1 MATRV
6 ISTRLAVDGEAEFKK
21 QMSSVNGELRN
32 LKTEMQLTDAQFKG
46 QANTLD
52 YLTQK
57 DKLLRAEVEQQA
69 EKVRA
74 LETALEDAT
83 RAYGEADSRTD
94 KYQQQLNQAKTALT
108 NLNREVE
115 DNAKLLD
122 EAKESTDKKAKSV
135 DEYGKA
141 VERAPKLGEAFKKYL
156 EEVAIRAGAAFT
168 VEGITKFI
176 SNVKNLPKEAVKAFA
191 NELANV
197 ASELYN
203 VTVNAAAY
211 ADGIL
216 TDATNTG
223 LSTEALQEY
232 KYMAE
237 LTDVSYETITKSHA
251 KLIKTMATAQK
262 GTGDA
267 AEAFKALGVEIT
279 NADGSLRNNQE
290 VFADVIDALGTMD
303 NSTQRDAYS
312 MQIFGKSAQDLN
324 SLIAAGSDG
333 VAEFAKEAHNM
344 GAVLDEETL
353 AALGGVDDAVQR
365 FSLAMDSVKNQIGAE
380 FAPAVEDILGGVTA
394 ILSGN
399 VDEGIDLI
407 MSGID
412 KAEETLERLG
422 PVAEKALQKFI
433 DTVIE
438 HLPEIIQTGV
448 NLIGKLIVGL
458 TGALPELVPA
468 AIEAIF
474 TLVETLLSPESLE
487 AFKQAGVN
495 LMTAL
500 WEGIKSIFSRIGSWL
515 ASGVKSLAKK
525 VTGSARGED
534 DVDGSH
540 AGGLSY
546 VPYDGYRAE
555 LHEGETVLT
564 AREASTLRSLLAS
577 PMGLR
582 QSVSSSDIQQI
593 VSEAVNAVAMLP
605 TATGG
610 QPLNITIKTRDGI
623 EIARAFVPDIRTA
636 MRESPEVLDD
646 D

>member
-32 LKTEMQLTDAQFKG
+32 LKTEMQLVDAEFKG
-46 QANTLD
+46 QANTMD
-52 YLTQK
+52 YLSKK
-57 DKLLRAEVEQQA
+57 DKILRNEMEQQT

-83 RAYGEADSRTD
+83 TAYGEADSRTD
-94 KYQQQLNQAKTALT
+94 KYKQQLNQAKTALT

-646 D
+646 

>member
-646 D
+646 

>member
-500 WEGIKSIFSRIGSWL
+500 WDGIKSIFSRIGSWL

-646 D
+646 